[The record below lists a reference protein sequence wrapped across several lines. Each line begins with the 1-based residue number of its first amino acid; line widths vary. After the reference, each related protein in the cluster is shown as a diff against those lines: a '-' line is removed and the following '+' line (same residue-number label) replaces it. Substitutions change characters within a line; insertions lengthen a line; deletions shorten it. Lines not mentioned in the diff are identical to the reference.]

1 MDFLNNNTSPISVL
15 LSQSLTNTNKQLNF
29 LKEQAVKNVI
39 LINFRQIEYSN
50 TYSPFS
56 FFNND
61 RNIIDTCKFL
71 EKELK
76 FNTKPEI
83 LLLEAVMF
91 YLAKYRPKEEQNFV
105 SIIKLL
111 NAAEF
116 NEGNSNTKSSLDRIF
131 DEVEK
136 RDFNSAAFRAYSS
149 FKQANVVNQK
159 YATAN
164 LLSSFN
170 DFISFNLVESFC
182 WKTNWDLND
191 LINKK
196 TPLLVCLPDKND
208 SLYFYAKLF
217 IYQIFEHV
225 NSINLSKLDE
235 SIKLDIIFDDSV
247 KDDMK
252 NFVLNLDVEN
262 KNSVRIRNLENKDL
276 VVKNNEK
283 LFLNFSNIKE
293 LEEHYE
299 EIRWKSES
307 KKELENEV
315 EKIKQI
321 SEKIKEKKKKKERE
335 Q

>member
-29 LKEQAVKNVI
+29 LKEQGIKNVI

-50 TYSPFS
+50 AYSPFS

-61 RNIIDTCKFL
+61 RDIIDTCKFL

-76 FNTKPEI
+76 FSTKPEI
-83 LLLEAVMF
+83 LLLEAIMF

-111 NAAEF
+111 DAAEF
-116 NEGNSNTKSSLDRIF
+116 NEGNSDAKSPLDRIF
-131 DEVEK
+131 DEVGK
-136 RDFNSAAFRAYSS
+136 RDFNSAALRAYSS
-149 FKQANVVNQK
+149 FKQTSIVNQK

-164 LLSSFN
+164 LLSNFN
-170 DFISFNLVESFC
+170 DFISFNIVESFC
-182 WKTNWDLND
+182 WRTNWDLND

-196 TPLLVCLPDKND
+196 TPLLICLPDKND

-217 IYQIFEHV
+217 IYQIFEYV

-247 KDDMK
+247 KDNIK
-252 NFVLNLDVEN
+252 NFVLSLDVEN

-283 LFLNFSNIKE
+283 LFLNFSNTKE
-293 LEEHYE
+293 LEEYYE
-299 EIRWKSES
+299 EIRWESEN
-307 KKELENEV
+307 KKELKNEI

-321 SEKIKEKKKKKERE
+321 SEKYKKKKKERE